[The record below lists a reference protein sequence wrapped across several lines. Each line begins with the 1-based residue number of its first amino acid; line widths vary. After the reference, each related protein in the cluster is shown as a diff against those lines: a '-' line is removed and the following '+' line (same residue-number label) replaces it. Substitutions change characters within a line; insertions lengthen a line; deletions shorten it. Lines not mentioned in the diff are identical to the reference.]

1 MVKISKIL
9 EWESE
14 GFAFSFKGCSLY
26 KYGTRLLKSGMQDPI
41 LFDTRTQDSIT
52 TTIVDKLFF
61 EENLCF
67 PGTLLHI
74 EYL

>member
-1 MVKISKIL
+1 MA
-9 EWESE
+9 
-14 GFAFSFKGCSLY
+14 FAFSFKGCSLC
-26 KYGTRLLKSGMQDPI
+26 KYGTRLLKSGMRDPI

-67 PGTLLHI
+67 LGTLLHI